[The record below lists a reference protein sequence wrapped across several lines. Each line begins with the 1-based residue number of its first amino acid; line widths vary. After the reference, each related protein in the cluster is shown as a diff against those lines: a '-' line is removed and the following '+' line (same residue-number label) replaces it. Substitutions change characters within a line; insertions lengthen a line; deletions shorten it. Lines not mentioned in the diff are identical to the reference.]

1 VVDRP
6 VVLRLPDAGN
16 LGPVPAHL
24 VDVSA
29 SGIGVRLKRPL
40 APGKQFTLDVGT
52 QAKAGEAVVAD
63 KAAVAAAACPSGSAG
78 GAFVLWYRVIWCK
91 PLGQGAFHIGAAFV
105 RAPVSA
111 PVKAAGPAAAAP
123 KRA

>member
-1 VVDRP
+1 
-6 VVLRLPDAGN
+6 VLRLPDAGN

-40 APGKQFTLDVGT
+40 APGKQFTLEISAAT
-52 QAKAGEAVVAD
+52 KAGE
-63 KAAVAAAACPSGSAG
+63 KETAAAGAALAARNGG
-78 GAFVLWYRVIWCK
+78 GAFVLRYRVVWCK
-91 PLGQGAFHIGAAFV
+91 PLGRGTFQIGAAFV
-105 RAPVSA
+105 RAPASA
-111 PVKAAGPAAAAP
+111 PAKAAAAAAAAAGASAP